1 MLIACWSPKGGTGT
15 TVVSCGLALVLAH
28 SQATHSQGS
37 PFFGSPV
44 DPPHATRSGAY
55 RPGGFRSGQSRSG
68 QSRSGPF
75 RSGPSSSASSGVLI
89 ADLSGDVP
97 AVLGVPTPASP
108 GLVDWLAAG
117 PDVPADALGRL
128 ETDAAPGLR
137 LLAWGGELTAGAAR
151 SQAGGERGEVLAEA
165 LAAGGRVVV
174 ADCGSAA
181 SGAALAVAAAAD
193 VSLLVLR
200 PCYLALRRALA
211 APIRPSAVVLVN
223 EPGRALTRRDIEEVL
238 GVPVRAEIDFDP
250 SIARAVDAGLLA
262 GRVPRAL
269 ERALREAA

>member
-15 TVVSCGLALVLAH
+15 TVVSCGLSLVLA
-28 SQATHSQGS
+28 
-37 PFFGSPV
+37 
-44 DPPHATRSGAY
+44 RSE
-55 RPGGFRSGQSRSG
+55 
-68 QSRSGPF
+68 
-75 RSGPSSSASSGVLI
+75 SASSRGGRRGVLI

-97 AVLGVPTPASP
+97 AVLGLPTPASP

-117 PDVPADALGRL
+117 ADVSGQALTHL
-128 ETDAAPGLR
+128 EVEAGPGLR
-137 LLAWGGELTAGAAR
+137 LLAWGGELGGGRPATA
-151 SQAGGERGEVLAEA
+151 AGGSGERGEVLAEA
-165 LAAGGRVVV
+165 LAEGGRVVV

-181 SGAALAVAAAAD
+181 SGAALAVAAAAE

-211 APIRPSAVVLVN
+211 APIRPSAVVLIN

-250 SIARAVDAGLLA
+250 AIARAVDAGLLA
-262 GRVPRAL
+262 GRVPKAL

>member
-1 MLIACWSPKGGTGT
+1 MLIACWSPKGGSGT
-15 TVVSCGLALVLAH
+15 TVVSCGLALVLAR
-28 SQATHSQGS
+28 SQAE
-37 PFFGSPV
+37 
-44 DPPHATRSGAY
+44 ARSHT
-55 RPGGFRSGQSRSG
+55 P
-68 QSRSGPF
+68 
-75 RSGPSSSASSGVLI
+75 GVLI

-97 AVLGVPTPASP
+97 AVLGLPTPATP

-117 PDVPADALGRL
+117 PDVPGAALARL
-128 ETDAAPGLR
+128 EVDAGPGLR
-137 LLAWGGELTAGAAR
+137 LLAWGGELSAAAATAAEGA
-151 SQAGGERGEVLAEA
+151 ERGEELSEA

-181 SGAALAVAAAAD
+181 GGAALAVAAAAD

-211 APIRPSAVVLVN
+211 APIRPSAVVLVD
-223 EPGRALTRRDIEEVL
+223 EPGRALTRRDIEDVL
-238 GVPVRAEIDFDP
+238 GVPVRAEVDFDP

>member
-15 TVVSCGLALVLAH
+15 TVVSCGLALVLAR
-28 SQATHSQGS
+28 S
-37 PFFGSPV
+37 PAR
-44 DPPHATRSGAY
+44 PPAG
-55 RPGGFRSGQSRSG
+55 
-68 QSRSGPF
+68 
-75 RSGPSSSASSGVLI
+75 GVLL

-97 AVLGVPTPASP
+97 AVLGLPTPAAP

-117 PDVPADALGRL
+117 PDVPGDGPRPAGGRGRARPAPAGLGRRARRRRRPPRPR
-128 ETDAAPGLR
+128 AA
-137 LLAWGGELTAGAAR
+137 
-151 SQAGGERGEVLAEA
+151 ERGEVLAEA

-223 EPGRALTRRDIEEVL
+223 EPGRALTRRDIEDVL
-238 GVPVRAEIDFDP
+238 GVPVRAEIDYDP

-262 GRVPRAL
+262 GRVPRSL
-269 ERALREAA
+269 EKALREAA

>member
-15 TVVSCGLALVLAH
+15 TVVSCGLALVLA
-28 SQATHSQGS
+28 
-37 PFFGSPV
+37 
-44 DPPHATRSGAY
+44 RS
-55 RPGGFRSGQSRSG
+55 RPAPSR
-68 QSRSGPF
+68 PAAA
-75 RSGPSSSASSGVLI
+75 SALI

-97 AVLGVPTPASP
+97 AVLGLPTPASP
-108 GLVDWLAAG
+108 GLADWLAAG
-117 PDVPADALGRL
+117 PDVPGEALARL
-128 ETDAAPGLR
+128 EVDAGPGLR
-137 LLAWGGELTAGAAR
+137 LLAWGGELARGVRPRSGAANGAR
-151 SQAGGERGEVLAEA
+151 CWPRPSPPADG
-165 LAAGGRVVV
+165 VVV

-181 SGAALAVAAAAD
+181 SGAALAVAAAAE

-238 GVPVRAEIDFDP
+238 GVPVRAEVDFDP

-262 GRVPRAL
+262 GRVPRSL
-269 ERALREAA
+269 EKALREAA

>member
-15 TVVSCGLALVLAH
+15 TVVSCGLALVLAR
-28 SQATHSQGS
+28 SNPPRSNPARS
-37 PFFGSPV
+37 P
-44 DPPHATRSGAY
+44 
-55 RPGGFRSGQSRSG
+55 
-68 QSRSGPF
+68 
-75 RSGPSSSASSGVLI
+75 SAAGVLI

-97 AVLGVPTPASP
+97 AVLGLATPASP

-117 PDVPADALGRL
+117 SDVPGEALSRL
-128 ETDAAPGLR
+128 EVDAGPGLR
-137 LLAWGGELTAGAAR
+137 LLAWGGELAGPSATAVE
-151 SQAGGERGEVLAEA
+151 GGERGEVLAET

-181 SGAALAVAAAAD
+181 SGAALAVAAAAE

-238 GVPVRAEIDFDP
+238 GVPVRAEIDYDP
-250 SIARAVDAGLLA
+250 AIARAVDAGLLA
-262 GRVPRAL
+262 GRVPKTL

>member
-15 TVVSCGLALVLAH
+15 TVVSCGLALVLARSPSGRSPAH
-28 SQATHSQGS
+28 SAGL
-37 PFFGSPV
+37 
-44 DPPHATRSGAY
+44 
-55 RPGGFRSGQSRSG
+55 
-68 QSRSGPF
+68 
-75 RSGPSSSASSGVLI
+75 LI

-97 AVLGVPTPASP
+97 AVLGLPTPSGP
-108 GLVDWLAAG
+108 GLADWLAAG
-117 PDVPADALGRL
+117 PDVPGEALARL
-128 ETDAAPGLR
+128 EVDAGPGLR
-137 LLAWGGELTAGAAR
+137 LLAWGGELGGASATAAAG
-151 SQAGGERGEVLAEA
+151 SERGEVLAEA
-165 LAAGGRVVV
+165 LSAGGRTVV

-181 SGAALAVAAAAD
+181 GGAALAVAAAAE

-223 EPGRALTRRDIEEVL
+223 EPNRALGRRDIEEVL
-238 GVPVRAEIDFDP
+238 GVPVRAEIDYDP

-269 ERALREAA
+269 EKALREAA

>member
-15 TVVSCGLALVLAH
+15 TVVSCGMALVLAR
-28 SQATHSQGS
+28 SQPA
-37 PFFGSPV
+37 
-44 DPPHATRSGAY
+44 RS
-55 RPGGFRSGQSRSG
+55 
-68 QSRSGPF
+68 
-75 RSGPSSSASSGVLI
+75 PSSPASVLI

-97 AVLGVPTPASP
+97 AVLGVPTPATP

-117 PDVPADALGRL
+117 RDVPGEALARL
-128 ETDAAPGLR
+128 EVDAGPGLR
-137 LLAWGGELTAGAAR
+137 LLAWGGELTGAAATAAAGA
-151 SQAGGERGEVLAEA
+151 ERGEVLAET
-165 LAAGGRVVV
+165 LSSGGRVVV

-181 SGAALAVAAAAD
+181 SGAALAVAAAAE

-238 GVPVRAEIDFDP
+238 GVPVRAEVDYDP
-250 SIARAVDAGLLA
+250 AIARAVDAGLLA
-262 GRVPRAL
+262 GRVPRTL

>member
-15 TVVSCGLALVLAH
+15 TVVACGLALVLAR
-28 SQATHSQGS
+28 SQ
-37 PFFGSPV
+37 
-44 DPPHATRSGAY
+44 PPAG
-55 RPGGFRSGQSRSG
+55 
-68 QSRSGPF
+68 
-75 RSGPSSSASSGVLI
+75 GVLL

-117 PDVPADALGRL
+117 PDVPGEALARL
-128 ETDAAPGLR
+128 EVDAGPGLR
-137 LLAWGGELTAGAAR
+137 LLPWGGELTARAATSVDGA
-151 SQAGGERGEVLAEA
+151 ERGEVLAEA
-165 LAAGGRVVV
+165 LAGGRGRGRVVV

-181 SGAALAVAAAAD
+181 AGAALAVAAAAE

-211 APIRPSAVVLVN
+211 APIRPSAVVLVD
-223 EPGRALTRRDIEEVL
+223 EPGRALTRRDIEDVM
-238 GVPVRAEIDFDP
+238 GVPVRAEIAYDP
-250 SIARAVDAGLLA
+250 AIARAVDAGLLA

-269 ERALREAA
+269 EKALREAA